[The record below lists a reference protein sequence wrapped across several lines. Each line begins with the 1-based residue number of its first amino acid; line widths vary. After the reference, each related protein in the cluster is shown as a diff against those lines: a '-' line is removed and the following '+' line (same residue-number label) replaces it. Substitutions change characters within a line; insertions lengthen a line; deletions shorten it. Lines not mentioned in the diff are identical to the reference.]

1 MGREDEILKERT
13 RKLSEMRK
21 QRINPYPHFFDKKNS
36 ISECLKMKLGAK
48 IKTAGRLMTKRDL
61 GKIAFCDLMD
71 FSGRMQIVF
80 QEGKTGKKEFDF
92 FKRYADS
99 GDFVG
104 VEGKIIKTKTNQIS
118 TLVGK
123 IEMLSKSILPLP
135 EKWHGLQDKE
145 ERYRK
150 RYLDLLMNPEV
161 KEVFLKR
168 ERIIDE
174 VRNFFKKKG
183 FVEVETPALQTIYG
197 GAEAKPFK
205 THLNALDVD
214 LYMSIS
220 PELHLKRIIVGGF
233 ERVFTICKN
242 FRNEGIDKSHNPEF
256 TMLEAYQAYS
266 DYNEMMKIFEELYEY
281 VCKKIN
287 KTTKIKIN
295 GREINFK
302 APWKRM
308 KMADAIKKFAGID
321 VEKKTAEE
329 LRKITE
335 KEKIKTKGNSWG
347 YYVAAMFE
355 HFCEQK
361 IEQPTFI
368 IDHPLETTPLCKL
381 HRNDKECRMIERFEP
396 FCMGMELGNAY
407 SELNDPIKQ
416 RELLEEQQKKLAK
429 GDEEANPLDE
439 DFIGAMGHGMPPTG
453 GLGIG
458 IDRMIMLLTGQNSIR
473 DVILFPFMKP
483 EKEDDVLTMIKD
495 TKKILKRD
503 IIHKKEK

>member
-1 MGREDEILKERT
+1 MENRRFSSIKFQRNFIMGREDEILKERM
-13 RKLSEMRK
+13 RKLSELRK
-21 QRINPYPHFFDKKNS
+21 QKINPYPHFFDKKNV
-36 ISECLKMKLGAK
+36 ISECLKAK
-48 IKTAGRLMTKRDL
+48 IGASVRTAGRLMSKRDL
-61 GKIAFCDLMD
+61 GKIAFCDLAD
-71 FSGRMQIVF
+71 FSGKIQIVF
-80 QEGKTGKKEFDF
+80 QEKETPKKEFDF
-92 FKRYADS
+92 FKKYFDS

-104 VEGKIIKTKTNQIS
+104 VDGKIFRTKTNQIS
-118 TLVGK
+118 ILVKK

-135 EKWHGLQDKE
+135 EKWHGLQEKE

-150 RYLDLLMNPEV
+150 RYLDLLMNPETRD
-161 KEVFLKR
+161 VFAKR
-168 ERIIDE
+168 EKIIDE
-174 VRNFFKKKG
+174 IRTFFKKKG
-183 FVEVETPALQTIYG
+183 FMEVETPTLQTIYG

-242 FRNEGIDKSHNPEF
+242 FRNEGIDKWHNPEF
-256 TMLEAYQAYS
+256 TMLEAYESYA
-266 DYNEMMKIFEELYEY
+266 DYKKMMEIFEEIYES

-287 KTTKIKIN
+287 KTTKVKIN
-295 GREINFK
+295 GREIDFK

-308 KMADAIKKFAGID
+308 KMTDAIKKFSNID
-321 VEKKTAEE
+321 VEKKSAEE
-329 LRKITE
+329 LKKIIE

-347 YYVAAMFE
+347 YYVAALFE
-355 HFCEQK
+355 HFCENK

-381 HRNDKECRMIERFEP
+381 HRNDKECRIIERFEP

-439 DFIGAMGHGMPPTG
+439 DFIEAMEHGMPPTG

-458 IDRMIMLLTGQNSIR
+458 IDRMVMLLTGQSSIR

-483 EKEDDVLTMIKD
+483 EEKKD
-495 TKKILKRD
+495 N
-503 IIHKKEK
+503 